1 MNPSQRFQSV
11 SSNIHGH
18 EIANEV
24 FGRRSPAGVEFLARL
39 ERLQISMATTSIS
52 LLQRVQSNDSA
63 AWMTLVALY
72 TPLLRYWARRCG
84 LEGGD
89 ADDLVQDVFLKAFE
103 KLPSFAYD
111 ANRSFRAW
119 LRTIAVNGCREH
131 FRRKQVVGRGTGDA
145 GLSGVTSDK
154 ELEDWWDQEHQQ
166 AILVRALELMKQE
179 FEEKTWRACWEL
191 TVNERPVADVAKELE
206 MTANAC
212 FLAKS
217 RVLRRLRV
225 LLDGLWE

>member
-1 MNPSQRFQSV
+1 MLKRTQVGLDTHR
-11 SSNIHGH
+11 
-18 EIANEV
+18 
-24 FGRRSPAGVEFLARL
+24 
-39 ERLQISMATTSIS
+39 ERLLLSMATTSVS
-52 LLQRVQSNDSA
+52 LLQRVQSNEAA
-63 AWMTLVALY
+63 AWTTLVELY
-72 TPLLRYWARRCG
+72 TPFLRYWARRCG
-84 LEGGD
+84 LEGVD

-119 LRTIAVNGCREH
+119 LRTIAINGCRER
-131 FRRKQVVGRGTGDA
+131 FRHQQVVGRRAGDA
-145 GLSGVTSDK
+145 GLSGVTSDR
-154 ELEDWWDQEHQQ
+154 ELEDCWDQEHQQ

-191 TVNERPVADVAKELE
+191 TVNERSAADVANELG

>member
-1 MNPSQRFQSV
+1 
-11 SSNIHGH
+11 
-18 EIANEV
+18 
-24 FGRRSPAGVEFLARL
+24 
-39 ERLQISMATTSIS
+39 MATTSVS
-52 LLQRVQSNDSA
+52 LLQRVQSNDASA
-63 AWMTLVALY
+63 WTTLVALY
-72 TPLLRYWARRCG
+72 TPFLRYWARRCG

-111 ANRSFRAW
+111 VNRSFRAW
-119 LRTIAVNGCREH
+119 LRTIAINRCREL
-131 FRRKQVVGRGTGDA
+131 FKKKQVVGRGTGDT
-145 GLSGVTSDK
+145 GLSGVTSER
-154 ELEDWWDQEHQQ
+154 ELEESWEQEHQQ

-179 FEEKTWRACWEL
+179 FAEKTWQACWEL
-191 TVNERPVADVAKELE
+191 TVNERSAADVANELG

-212 FLAKS
+212 FLAKA